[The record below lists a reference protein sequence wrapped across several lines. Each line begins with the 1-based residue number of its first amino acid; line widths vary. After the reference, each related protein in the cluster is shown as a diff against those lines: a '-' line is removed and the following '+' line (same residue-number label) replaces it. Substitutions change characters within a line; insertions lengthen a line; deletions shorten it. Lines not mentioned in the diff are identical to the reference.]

1 MTRADVNTDISTKI
15 TSKTTAGSLT
25 NTDDGANRVLMM
37 DYVDQEISK
46 SIRKVVKVSLSSSD
60 ILNLNTIPIT
70 LIPAVT
76 GKVVL
81 PRSVFQKYTHV
92 STAYSG
98 GANWRLAFGATS
110 LYVSSFAPAIQS
122 AENAESINDITVS
135 TSVISGDIYSEKSL
149 LLTTPSA
156 WNFGDGTIVLYIEYS
171 EITL

>member
-15 TSKTTAGSLT
+15 TSKTAAGSLT

-60 ILNLNTIPIT
+60 ILNLNTTPIT
-70 LIPAVT
+70 LIPVVT
-76 GKVVL
+76 GKAVL

-92 STAYSG
+92 SAAYSG
-98 GANWRLAFGATS
+98 GVNWRLAFGATS

-122 AENAESINDITVS
+122 ADNSESINDITVS
-135 TSVISGDIYSEKSL
+135 NAPLSGDTFSGKSL
-149 LLTTPSA
+149 LLTTPNA
-156 WNFGDGTIVLYIEYS
+156 WTSGNGTIVLYIEYS

>member
-1 MTRADVNTDISTKI
+1 MDSTALKAQIDTDITN
-15 TSKTTAGSLT
+15 KTGAGSILKE
-25 NTDDGANRVLMM
+25 NVGGDMKAVV
-37 DYVDQEISK
+37 DYIDQEISK

-60 ILNLNTIPIT
+60 ILNLNTTPIT

-76 GKVVL
+76 GKAIL

-98 GANWRLAFGATS
+98 GVNWRLAFGATS

-122 AENAESINDITVS
+122 ADNAESINDITVS
-135 TSVISGDIYSEKSL
+135 NAPISGDTFSSKSL
-149 LLTTPSA
+149 LLTTPNA
-156 WNFGDGTIVLYIEYS
+156 WTSGNGTIVLYIEYS